1 MRKKPNQKGEYNAFF
16 YNFVSL
22 ESDEV
27 DYNTRRQKTLV
38 NQGLSFEIIDEE
50 RDLYGEKERKRL
62 DDELQSHY
70 DLLYKKIVEVDG
82 NLDSS
87 DNPEEEDSN

>member
-1 MRKKPNQKGEYNAFF
+1 
-16 YNFVSL
+16 VSL

-62 DDELQSHY
+62 DDEL
-70 DLLYKKIVEVDG
+70 
-82 NLDSS
+82 
-87 DNPEEEDSN
+87 